1 MNQKKNT
8 KILLILIIII
18 VIIILAGVGILVF
31 ATDIF
36 KSDKEMFF
44 KYMADIGDPKKGFI
58 DEELKQYFEKK
69 NNTPYNDEGEFSINI
84 SCDPNTLSENLQ
96 KNVES
101 TNNFNISFSGQV
113 DTANSKAAQNISLNY
128 SNDVKFPINYKQIE
142 NKIGLQTK
150 YVGSKFVAIETEKLN
165 KFSEDLDDVESYGEM
180 VDKLQ
185 KMGKV
190 ELTEDEKSHI
200 KDTYITVINQQLEKD
215 KFSKVKESDMSGYKL
230 SLTGT
235 DLQNVLVKLLETLK
249 NDQTTVDKLNEYLK
263 IQKNSAKITASQ
275 IDDAIKSI
283 KDNTYF
289 SDKNFEI
296 TVYQKNRDVC
306 KLVIETTEGTIAIEK
321 KIEGNQQNIDVS
333 YEMKEDKKSKISF
346 SANFENL
353 ESLQNIKENYEL
365 ELQFELSTYN
375 LKGTQSSNNKD
386 NIYTEEEKIKMMLN
400 QAIAEGMLDGESTSS
415 ITKENLE
422 KARNNDNSEFY
433 ENMQIENI
441 SGGQIQIK
449 FSDTGDIFKLDNNGK
464 IISSPEVTESSA
476 TMESSTTTDV
486 DSEVVVYKF
495 SNDINFTDSATVED
509 FSSDNSL
516 MLTDYDSDQ
525 VSNFLNAVVERISE
539 VNEQQMGQ
547 LGLEA
552 SENPIVIN
560 MMIPFSYIYLGNM
573 YALNQVNSNMSEA
586 EINNFNQKFE
596 AYEST
601 NLKGVTVKGL
611 LSTISLNN
619 QSEETSNEIKEI
631 NYNGEE
637 YEASEQNITLIK
649 GEIDTEKSYRVE
661 FEKDQDTGLIYRAVI
676 NEK

>member
-44 KYMADIGDPKKGFI
+44 KYMADIGDSKKGFI
-58 DEELKQYFEKK
+58 DDGLKQYFEKK
-69 NNTPYNDEGEFSINI
+69 NNTPYNDEGEFSVNI
-84 SCDPNTLSENLQ
+84 SSDNEQKKFEN
-96 KNVES
+96 V
-101 TNNFNISFSGQV
+101 NNFNISFSGQV

-180 VDKLQ
+180 VDRLQ

-283 KDNTYF
+283 KDDTDF

-296 TVYQKNRDVC
+296 AVYQKNRDVC

-321 KIEGNQQNIDVS
+321 KIEGNQQNIVVS

-365 ELQFELSTYN
+365 IMSL
-375 LKGTQSSNNKD
+375 
-386 NIYTEEEKIKMMLN
+386 
-400 QAIAEGMLDGESTSS
+400 
-415 ITKENLE
+415 
-422 KARNNDNSEFY
+422 
-433 ENMQIENI
+433 
-441 SGGQIQIK
+441 
-449 FSDTGDIFKLDNNGK
+449 
-464 IISSPEVTESSA
+464 PEVA
-476 TMESSTTTDV
+476 ESSTTTDV
-486 DSEVVVYKF
+486 DSEVVEYKF
-495 SNDINFTDSATVED
+495 SNDVNFTDSATVED

-525 VSNFLNAVVERISE
+525 VSSFLNAVVERISE

-552 SENPIVIN
+552 SENPIVNI
-560 MMIPFSYIYLGNM
+560 IPSIGLYLGNM
-573 YALNQVNSNMSEA
+573 NVLNQVNSNMSEA

>member
-44 KYMADIGDPKKGFI
+44 KYMADIGDYKKGFI
-58 DEELKQYFEKK
+58 DDGLKQYFEKK
-69 NNTPYNDEGEFSINI
+69 NNTPYNDEGEFSVNI
-84 SCDPNTLSENLQ
+84 SSDNEQKKFEN
-96 KNVES
+96 V
-101 TNNFNISFSGQV
+101 NNFNISFSGQV

-165 KFSEDLDDVESYGEM
+165 KFSEDLEDVESYGEM

-190 ELTEDEKSHI
+190 ELTEDEKTHI
-200 KDTYITVINQQLEKD
+200 KDTYITVIKQQLEKD

-283 KDNTYF
+283 KDDTDF

-296 TVYQKNRDVC
+296 AVYQKNRDVC

-321 KIEGNQQNIDVS
+321 KIEGNQQNIVVS

-365 ELQFELSTYN
+365 IMSL
-375 LKGTQSSNNKD
+375 
-386 NIYTEEEKIKMMLN
+386 
-400 QAIAEGMLDGESTSS
+400 
-415 ITKENLE
+415 
-422 KARNNDNSEFY
+422 
-433 ENMQIENI
+433 
-441 SGGQIQIK
+441 
-449 FSDTGDIFKLDNNGK
+449 
-464 IISSPEVTESSA
+464 PEVA
-476 TMESSTTTDV
+476 ESSTTTDV

-495 SNDINFTDSATVED
+495 SNDVNFTDSATVED

-552 SENPIVIN
+552 SENPIVN
-560 MMIPFSYIYLGNM
+560 MIPSIGLYLGNM
-573 YALNQVNSNMSEA
+573 NVLNQVNSNMSEA

-619 QSEETSNEIKEI
+619 QSEETSNEVKEI

>member
-44 KYMADIGDPKKGFI
+44 KYMADIGDSKKGFI
-58 DEELKQYFEKK
+58 DDGLKQYFEKK
-69 NNTPYNDEGEFSINI
+69 NNTPYNDEGEFSVNI
-84 SCDPNTLSENLQ
+84 SSDNEQKKFEN
-96 KNVES
+96 V
-101 TNNFNISFSGQV
+101 NNFNISFSGQV

-185 KMGKV
+185 KMVKV

-283 KDNTYF
+283 KDDTDF

-296 TVYQKNRDVC
+296 AVYQKNRDVC

-365 ELQFELSTYN
+365 IMSL
-375 LKGTQSSNNKD
+375 
-386 NIYTEEEKIKMMLN
+386 
-400 QAIAEGMLDGESTSS
+400 
-415 ITKENLE
+415 
-422 KARNNDNSEFY
+422 
-433 ENMQIENI
+433 
-441 SGGQIQIK
+441 
-449 FSDTGDIFKLDNNGK
+449 
-464 IISSPEVTESSA
+464 PEVTESSA

-486 DSEVVVYKF
+486 DSEVVVYKYNF
-495 SNDINFTDSATVED
+495 SNDVNFTDSATVED

-516 MLTDYDSDQ
+516 ILTDYDSDQ

-552 SENPIVIN
+552 SENPIVN
-560 MMIPFSYIYLGNM
+560 MIPSIGLYLGNM
-573 YALNQVNSNMSEA
+573 NVLNQVNSNMSEA

>member
-44 KYMADIGDPKKGFI
+44 KYMADIGDSKKGFI
-58 DEELKQYFEKK
+58 DDGLKQYFEKK
-69 NNTPYNDEGEFSINI
+69 NNTPYNDEGEFSVNI
-84 SCDPNTLSENLQ
+84 SSDNEQKKFEN
-96 KNVES
+96 V
-101 TNNFNISFSGQV
+101 NNFNISFSGQV

-185 KMGKV
+185 KMEKV

-283 KDNTYF
+283 KDDTDF

-296 TVYQKNRDVC
+296 AVYQKNRDVC

-321 KIEGNQQNIDVS
+321 KIEGNQQNIVVS

-365 ELQFELSTYN
+365 IMSL
-375 LKGTQSSNNKD
+375 
-386 NIYTEEEKIKMMLN
+386 
-400 QAIAEGMLDGESTSS
+400 
-415 ITKENLE
+415 
-422 KARNNDNSEFY
+422 
-433 ENMQIENI
+433 
-441 SGGQIQIK
+441 
-449 FSDTGDIFKLDNNGK
+449 
-464 IISSPEVTESSA
+464 PEVA
-476 TMESSTTTDV
+476 ESSTTTDV
-486 DSEVVVYKF
+486 DSEVVEYKF
-495 SNDINFTDSATVED
+495 SNDVNFTDSATVED

-525 VSNFLNAVVERISE
+525 VSSFLNAVVERISE

-552 SENPIVIN
+552 SENPIVNI
-560 MMIPFSYIYLGNM
+560 IPSIGLYLGNM
-573 YALNQVNSNMSEA
+573 NVLNQVNSNMSEA

>member
-31 ATDIF
+31 ATDIY

-44 KYMADIGDPKKGFI
+44 KYMADIGDSKKGFI
-58 DEELKQYFEKK
+58 DDGLKQYFEKK
-69 NNTPYNDEGEFSINI
+69 NNTPYNDEGEFSVNI
-84 SCDPNTLSENLQ
+84 SSDNEQKKFEN
-96 KNVES
+96 V
-101 TNNFNISFSGQV
+101 NNFNISFSGQV

-190 ELTEDEKSHI
+190 ELTEVEKSHI

-283 KDNTYF
+283 KDDTDF

-296 TVYQKNRDVC
+296 AVYQKNRDVC

-321 KIEGNQQNIDVS
+321 KIEGNQQNIVVS

-365 ELQFELSTYN
+365 IMSL
-375 LKGTQSSNNKD
+375 
-386 NIYTEEEKIKMMLN
+386 
-400 QAIAEGMLDGESTSS
+400 
-415 ITKENLE
+415 
-422 KARNNDNSEFY
+422 
-433 ENMQIENI
+433 
-441 SGGQIQIK
+441 
-449 FSDTGDIFKLDNNGK
+449 
-464 IISSPEVTESSA
+464 PEVA
-476 TMESSTTTDV
+476 ESSTTTDV

-495 SNDINFTDSATVED
+495 SNDVNFTDSATVED

-552 SENPIVIN
+552 SENPIVN
-560 MMIPFSYIYLGNM
+560 MIPSIGLYLGNM
-573 YALNQVNSNMSEA
+573 NVLNQVNSNMSEA

>member
-44 KYMADIGDPKKGFI
+44 KYMADIGDSKKGFI
-58 DEELKQYFEKK
+58 DDGLKQYFEKK
-69 NNTPYNDEGEFSINI
+69 NNTPYNDEGEFSVNI
-84 SCDPNTLSENLQ
+84 SSDNEQKKFEN
-96 KNVES
+96 V
-101 TNNFNISFSGQV
+101 NNFNISFSGQV

-190 ELTEDEKSHI
+190 ELTEVEKSHI

-283 KDNTYF
+283 KDDTDF

-296 TVYQKNRDVC
+296 AVYQKNRDVC

-321 KIEGNQQNIDVS
+321 KIEGNQQNIVVS

-365 ELQFELSTYN
+365 IMSL
-375 LKGTQSSNNKD
+375 
-386 NIYTEEEKIKMMLN
+386 
-400 QAIAEGMLDGESTSS
+400 
-415 ITKENLE
+415 
-422 KARNNDNSEFY
+422 
-433 ENMQIENI
+433 
-441 SGGQIQIK
+441 
-449 FSDTGDIFKLDNNGK
+449 
-464 IISSPEVTESSA
+464 PEVA
-476 TMESSTTTDV
+476 ESSTTTDV
-486 DSEVVVYKF
+486 DSEVVVYKYNF
-495 SNDINFTDSATVED
+495 SNDVNFTDSATVED

-525 VSNFLNAVVERISE
+525 VSSFLNAVVERISE

-552 SENPIVIN
+552 SENPIVNI
-560 MMIPFSYIYLGNM
+560 IPSIGLYLGNM
-573 YALNQVNSNMSEA
+573 NVLNQVNSNMSEA

-619 QSEETSNEIKEI
+619 QSEETSNEVKEI

>member
-44 KYMADIGDPKKGFI
+44 KYMADIGDSKKGFI
-58 DEELKQYFEKK
+58 DDGLKQYFEKK
-69 NNTPYNDEGEFSINI
+69 NNTPYNDEGEFSVNI
-84 SCDPNTLSENLQ
+84 SSDNEQKKFEN
-96 KNVES
+96 V
-101 TNNFNISFSGQV
+101 NNFNISFSGQV

-283 KDNTYF
+283 KDDTDF

-296 TVYQKNRDVC
+296 AVYQKNRDVC

-321 KIEGNQQNIDVS
+321 KIEGNQQNIVVS

-365 ELQFELSTYN
+365 IMSL
-375 LKGTQSSNNKD
+375 
-386 NIYTEEEKIKMMLN
+386 
-400 QAIAEGMLDGESTSS
+400 
-415 ITKENLE
+415 
-422 KARNNDNSEFY
+422 
-433 ENMQIENI
+433 
-441 SGGQIQIK
+441 
-449 FSDTGDIFKLDNNGK
+449 
-464 IISSPEVTESSA
+464 PEVA
-476 TMESSTTTDV
+476 ESSTTTDV
-486 DSEVVVYKF
+486 DSKVVVYKYNF
-495 SNDINFTDSATVED
+495 SNDVNFTDSATVED

-516 MLTDYDSDQ
+516 TLTDYDSDQ
-525 VSNFLNAVVERISE
+525 VSSFLNAVVERISE

-552 SENPIVIN
+552 SENPIVNI
-560 MMIPFSYIYLGNM
+560 IPSIGLYLGNM
-573 YALNQVNSNMSEA
+573 NVLNQVNSNMSEA

>member
-58 DEELKQYFEKK
+58 DDGLKQYFEKK
-69 NNTPYNDEGEFSINI
+69 NNTPYNDEGEFSVNI
-84 SCDPNTLSENLQ
+84 SSDNEQKKFEN
-96 KNVES
+96 V
-101 TNNFNISFSGQV
+101 NNFNISFSGQV

-142 NKIGLQTK
+142 NKMGLQTK

-283 KDNTYF
+283 KDDTDF

-296 TVYQKNRDVC
+296 AVYQKNRDVC

-365 ELQFELSTYN
+365 IMSL
-375 LKGTQSSNNKD
+375 
-386 NIYTEEEKIKMMLN
+386 
-400 QAIAEGMLDGESTSS
+400 
-415 ITKENLE
+415 
-422 KARNNDNSEFY
+422 
-433 ENMQIENI
+433 
-441 SGGQIQIK
+441 
-449 FSDTGDIFKLDNNGK
+449 
-464 IISSPEVTESSA
+464 PEVA
-476 TMESSTTTDV
+476 ESSTTTDV
-486 DSEVVVYKF
+486 DSKVVVYKYNF
-495 SNDINFTDSATVED
+495 SNDVNFTDSATVED

-525 VSNFLNAVVERISE
+525 VSSFLNAVVERISE

-552 SENPIVIN
+552 SENPIVNI
-560 MMIPFSYIYLGNM
+560 IPSIGLYLGNM
-573 YALNQVNSNMSEA
+573 NVLNQVNSNMSEA

>member
-44 KYMADIGDPKKGFI
+44 KYMADIGDSKKGFI
-58 DEELKQYFEKK
+58 DDGLKQYFEKK
-69 NNTPYNDEGEFSINI
+69 NNTPYNDEGEFSVNI
-84 SCDPNTLSENLQ
+84 SSDNEQKKFEN
-96 KNVES
+96 V
-101 TNNFNISFSGQV
+101 NNFNISFSGQV

-283 KDNTYF
+283 KDDTDF

-296 TVYQKNRDVC
+296 AVYQKNRDVC

-365 ELQFELSTYN
+365 IMSL
-375 LKGTQSSNNKD
+375 
-386 NIYTEEEKIKMMLN
+386 
-400 QAIAEGMLDGESTSS
+400 
-415 ITKENLE
+415 
-422 KARNNDNSEFY
+422 
-433 ENMQIENI
+433 
-441 SGGQIQIK
+441 
-449 FSDTGDIFKLDNNGK
+449 
-464 IISSPEVTESSA
+464 PEVA
-476 TMESSTTTDV
+476 ESSTTTDV

-495 SNDINFTDSATVED
+495 SNDVNFTDSATVEG

-516 MLTDYDSDQ
+516 ILTDYDSDQ
-525 VSNFLNAVVERISE
+525 VSSFLNAVVKRISE

-552 SENPIVIN
+552 SENPIVN
-560 MMIPFSYIYLGNM
+560 MIPSIGLYLGNM
-573 YALNQVNSNMSEA
+573 NVLNQVNSNMSEA

>member
-190 ELTEDEKSHI
+190 ELAEDEKNHI

-283 KDNTYF
+283 KDDTDF

-321 KIEGNQQNIDVS
+321 KIEGNQQNIVVS

-365 ELQFELSTYN
+365 IMSL
-375 LKGTQSSNNKD
+375 
-386 NIYTEEEKIKMMLN
+386 
-400 QAIAEGMLDGESTSS
+400 
-415 ITKENLE
+415 
-422 KARNNDNSEFY
+422 
-433 ENMQIENI
+433 
-441 SGGQIQIK
+441 
-449 FSDTGDIFKLDNNGK
+449 
-464 IISSPEVTESSA
+464 PEVT
-476 TMESSTTTDV
+476 ESSTTTDV
-486 DSEVVVYKF
+486 DSEVVVYKYNF
-495 SNDINFTDSATVED
+495 SNDVNFTDSATVED

-525 VSNFLNAVVERISE
+525 VSSFLNAVVERISE

-552 SENPIVIN
+552 SENPIVNI
-560 MMIPFSYIYLGNM
+560 IPSIGLYLGNM
-573 YALNQVNSNMSEA
+573 NVLNQVNSNMSEA

>member
-44 KYMADIGDPKKGFI
+44 KYMADIGDSKKGFI
-58 DEELKQYFEKK
+58 DDGLKQYFEKK
-69 NNTPYNDEGEFSINI
+69 NNTPYNDEGEFSVNI
-84 SCDPNTLSENLQ
+84 SSDNEQ
-96 KNVES
+96 KNVDS

-185 KMGKV
+185 KMEKV

-283 KDNTYF
+283 KDDTDF

-296 TVYQKNRDVC
+296 TVYQKNRDVF

-321 KIEGNQQNIDVS
+321 KIEGNQQNIVVS

-365 ELQFELSTYN
+365 IMSL
-375 LKGTQSSNNKD
+375 
-386 NIYTEEEKIKMMLN
+386 
-400 QAIAEGMLDGESTSS
+400 
-415 ITKENLE
+415 
-422 KARNNDNSEFY
+422 
-433 ENMQIENI
+433 
-441 SGGQIQIK
+441 
-449 FSDTGDIFKLDNNGK
+449 
-464 IISSPEVTESSA
+464 PEVA
-476 TMESSTTTDV
+476 ESSTTTDV

-495 SNDINFTDSATVED
+495 SNDVNFTDSATVED

-525 VSNFLNAVVERISE
+525 VSSFLNAVVERISE

-552 SENPIVIN
+552 SENPIVNI
-560 MMIPFSYIYLGNM
+560 IPSIGLYVGNM
-573 YALNQVNSNMSEA
+573 NVLNQVNSNMSEA

>member
-69 NNTPYNDEGEFSINI
+69 NNTPYNDKGEFSINI
-84 SCDPNTLSENLQ
+84 SCDPNTLSKNLQ
-96 KNVES
+96 KNVDS

-150 YVGSKFVAIETEKLN
+150 YIGSKFVAIETEKLN

-283 KDNTYF
+283 KDDTDF

-333 YEMKEDKKSKISF
+333 YEVKEDKKSKISF

-365 ELQFELSTYN
+365 
-375 LKGTQSSNNKD
+375 
-386 NIYTEEEKIKMMLN
+386 
-400 QAIAEGMLDGESTSS
+400 
-415 ITKENLE
+415 
-422 KARNNDNSEFY
+422 
-433 ENMQIENI
+433 
-441 SGGQIQIK
+441 
-449 FSDTGDIFKLDNNGK
+449 
-464 IISSPEVTESSA
+464 IISSPEVTESS
-476 TMESSTTTDV
+476 TTKDI
-486 DSEVVVYKF
+486 DSEVVYKYNF
-495 SNDINFTDSATVED
+495 SNDVNFTDSATVED

-552 SENPIVIN
+552 SENPIVNI
-560 MMIPFSYIYLGNM
+560 IPSIGLYLGNM
-573 YALNQVNSNMSEA
+573 NVLNKVNSNMSEA

>member
-44 KYMADIGDPKKGFI
+44 KYMADIGDSKKGFI
-58 DEELKQYFEKK
+58 DDGLKQYFEKK
-69 NNTPYNDEGEFSINI
+69 NNTPYNDEGEFSVNI
-84 SCDPNTLSENLQ
+84 SSDNEQKKFEN
-96 KNVES
+96 V
-101 TNNFNISFSGQV
+101 NNFNISFSGQV

-165 KFSEDLDDVESYGEM
+165 KLSEDLDDVESYGEM

-185 KMGKV
+185 KIGKV

-283 KDNTYF
+283 KDDTDF

-296 TVYQKNRDVC
+296 AVYQKNRDVC

-321 KIEGNQQNIDVS
+321 KIEGNQQNIVVS

-365 ELQFELSTYN
+365 IMSL
-375 LKGTQSSNNKD
+375 
-386 NIYTEEEKIKMMLN
+386 
-400 QAIAEGMLDGESTSS
+400 
-415 ITKENLE
+415 
-422 KARNNDNSEFY
+422 
-433 ENMQIENI
+433 
-441 SGGQIQIK
+441 
-449 FSDTGDIFKLDNNGK
+449 
-464 IISSPEVTESSA
+464 PEVA
-476 TMESSTTTDV
+476 ESSTTTDV
-486 DSEVVVYKF
+486 DSEVVEYKF
-495 SNDINFTDSATVED
+495 SNDVNFTDSATVED

-525 VSNFLNAVVERISE
+525 VSSFLNAVVERISE

-552 SENPIVIN
+552 SENPIVNI
-560 MMIPFSYIYLGNM
+560 IPSIGLYLGNM
-573 YALNQVNSNMSEA
+573 NVLNQVNSNMSEA

>member
-8 KILLILIIII
+8 KILLILISII

-44 KYMADIGDPKKGFI
+44 KYMADIGDSKKGFI
-58 DEELKQYFEKK
+58 DDGLKQYFEKK
-69 NNTPYNDEGEFSINI
+69 NNTPYNDEGEFSVNI
-84 SCDPNTLSENLQ
+84 SSDNEQKKFEN
-96 KNVES
+96 V
-101 TNNFNISFSGQV
+101 NNFNISFSGQV

-283 KDNTYF
+283 KDDTDF

-296 TVYQKNRDVC
+296 AVYQKNRDVC

-321 KIEGNQQNIDVS
+321 KIEGNQQNIVVS

-365 ELQFELSTYN
+365 
-375 LKGTQSSNNKD
+375 
-386 NIYTEEEKIKMMLN
+386 
-400 QAIAEGMLDGESTSS
+400 
-415 ITKENLE
+415 
-422 KARNNDNSEFY
+422 
-433 ENMQIENI
+433 
-441 SGGQIQIK
+441 
-449 FSDTGDIFKLDNNGK
+449 
-464 IISSPEVTESSA
+464 IISSPEVTESS
-476 TMESSTTTDV
+476 TTKDV
-486 DSEVVVYKF
+486 DSEVVYKYNF
-495 SNDINFTDSATVED
+495 SNDVNFTDSATVEG

-516 MLTDYDSDQ
+516 ILTDYDSDQ
-525 VSNFLNAVVERISE
+525 VSSFLNAVVERISE

-552 SENPIVIN
+552 SENPIVN
-560 MMIPFSYIYLGNM
+560 MIPSIGLYLGNM
-573 YALNQVNSNMSEA
+573 NVLNQVNSNMSEA
-586 EINNFNQKFE
+586 EINNFNKKFE

>member
-84 SCDPNTLSENLQ
+84 SCDPNTLSKNLQ
-96 KNVES
+96 KNVDS

-283 KDNTYF
+283 KDDTDF

-296 TVYQKNRDVC
+296 AVYQKNRDVC

-321 KIEGNQQNIDVS
+321 KIEGNQQNIVVS

-365 ELQFELSTYN
+365 IMSL
-375 LKGTQSSNNKD
+375 
-386 NIYTEEEKIKMMLN
+386 
-400 QAIAEGMLDGESTSS
+400 
-415 ITKENLE
+415 
-422 KARNNDNSEFY
+422 
-433 ENMQIENI
+433 
-441 SGGQIQIK
+441 
-449 FSDTGDIFKLDNNGK
+449 
-464 IISSPEVTESSA
+464 PEVA
-476 TMESSTTTDV
+476 ESSTTTDV

-495 SNDINFTDSATVED
+495 SNDVNFTDSATVED

-552 SENPIVIN
+552 SENPIVN
-560 MMIPFSYIYLGNM
+560 MIPSIGLYLGNM
-573 YALNQVNSNMSEA
+573 NVLNQVNSNMSEA

>member
-44 KYMADIGDPKKGFI
+44 KYMADIGDSKKGFI
-58 DEELKQYFEKK
+58 DDGLKQYFEKK
-69 NNTPYNDEGEFSINI
+69 NNTPYNDEGEFSVNI
-84 SCDPNTLSENLQ
+84 SSDNEQ
-96 KNVES
+96 KNVDS

-190 ELTEDEKSHI
+190 ELAEDEKNHI

-283 KDNTYF
+283 KDDTDF

-296 TVYQKNRDVC
+296 AVYQKNIDVC

-365 ELQFELSTYN
+365 IMSL
-375 LKGTQSSNNKD
+375 
-386 NIYTEEEKIKMMLN
+386 
-400 QAIAEGMLDGESTSS
+400 
-415 ITKENLE
+415 
-422 KARNNDNSEFY
+422 
-433 ENMQIENI
+433 
-441 SGGQIQIK
+441 
-449 FSDTGDIFKLDNNGK
+449 
-464 IISSPEVTESSA
+464 PEVA
-476 TMESSTTTDV
+476 ESSTTTDV

-495 SNDINFTDSATVED
+495 SNDVNFTDSATVEG

-516 MLTDYDSDQ
+516 ILTDYDSDQ

-552 SENPIVIN
+552 SENPIVN
-560 MMIPFSYIYLGNM
+560 MIPSIGLYLGNM
-573 YALNQVNSNMSEA
+573 NVLNQVNSNMSEA

>member
-44 KYMADIGDPKKGFI
+44 KYMADIGDSKKGFI
-58 DEELKQYFEKK
+58 DDGLKQYFEKK
-69 NNTPYNDEGEFSINI
+69 NNTPYNDEGEFSVNI
-84 SCDPNTLSENLQ
+84 SSDNEQKKFEN
-96 KNVES
+96 V
-101 TNNFNISFSGQV
+101 NNFNISFSGQV

-283 KDNTYF
+283 KDDTDF

-296 TVYQKNRDVC
+296 AVYQKNRDVC

-365 ELQFELSTYN
+365 IMSL
-375 LKGTQSSNNKD
+375 
-386 NIYTEEEKIKMMLN
+386 
-400 QAIAEGMLDGESTSS
+400 
-415 ITKENLE
+415 
-422 KARNNDNSEFY
+422 
-433 ENMQIENI
+433 
-441 SGGQIQIK
+441 
-449 FSDTGDIFKLDNNGK
+449 
-464 IISSPEVTESSA
+464 PEVA
-476 TMESSTTTDV
+476 ESSTTTDV

-495 SNDINFTDSATVED
+495 SNDVNFTDSATVEG

-516 MLTDYDSDQ
+516 ILTDYDSDQ

-552 SENPIVIN
+552 SENPIVN
-560 MMIPFSYIYLGNM
+560 MIPSIGLYLGNM
-573 YALNQVNSNMSEA
+573 NVLNQVNSNMSEA

>member
-44 KYMADIGDPKKGFI
+44 KYMADIGDSKKGFI
-58 DEELKQYFEKK
+58 DDGLKQYFEKK
-69 NNTPYNDEGEFSINI
+69 NNTPYNDEGEFSVNI
-84 SCDPNTLSENLQ
+84 SSDNEQKKFEN
-96 KNVES
+96 V
-101 TNNFNISFSGQV
+101 NNFNISFSGQV

-142 NKIGLQTK
+142 NKMGLQTK

-165 KFSEDLDDVESYGEM
+165 KLSEDLDDVESYGEM

-283 KDNTYF
+283 KDDTDF

-296 TVYQKNRDVC
+296 AVYQKNRDVC

-321 KIEGNQQNIDVS
+321 KIEGNQQNIVVS

-365 ELQFELSTYN
+365 IMSL
-375 LKGTQSSNNKD
+375 
-386 NIYTEEEKIKMMLN
+386 
-400 QAIAEGMLDGESTSS
+400 
-415 ITKENLE
+415 
-422 KARNNDNSEFY
+422 
-433 ENMQIENI
+433 
-441 SGGQIQIK
+441 
-449 FSDTGDIFKLDNNGK
+449 
-464 IISSPEVTESSA
+464 PEVA
-476 TMESSTTTDV
+476 ESSTTTDV

-495 SNDINFTDSATVED
+495 SNDVNFTDSATVED

-552 SENPIVIN
+552 SENPIVN
-560 MMIPFSYIYLGNM
+560 MIPSIGLYLGNM
-573 YALNQVNSNMSEA
+573 NVLNQVNSNMSEA

>member
-44 KYMADIGDPKKGFI
+44 KYMADIGDSKKGFI
-58 DEELKQYFEKK
+58 DDGLKQYFEKK
-69 NNTPYNDEGEFSINI
+69 NNTPYNDEGEFSVNI
-84 SCDPNTLSENLQ
+84 SSDNEQKKFEN
-96 KNVES
+96 V
-101 TNNFNISFSGQV
+101 NNFNISFSGQV

-185 KMGKV
+185 KMEKV

-283 KDNTYF
+283 KDDTDF

-321 KIEGNQQNIDVS
+321 KIEGNQQNIVVS

-365 ELQFELSTYN
+365 IMSL
-375 LKGTQSSNNKD
+375 
-386 NIYTEEEKIKMMLN
+386 
-400 QAIAEGMLDGESTSS
+400 
-415 ITKENLE
+415 
-422 KARNNDNSEFY
+422 
-433 ENMQIENI
+433 
-441 SGGQIQIK
+441 
-449 FSDTGDIFKLDNNGK
+449 
-464 IISSPEVTESSA
+464 PEVA
-476 TMESSTTTDV
+476 ESSTTTDV

-495 SNDINFTDSATVED
+495 SNDVNFTDSATVED

-525 VSNFLNAVVERISE
+525 VSSFLNAVVERISE

-552 SENPIVIN
+552 SENPIVNI
-560 MMIPFSYIYLGNM
+560 IPSIGLYLGNM
-573 YALNQVNSNMSEA
+573 NVLNQVNSNMSEA

>member
-44 KYMADIGDPKKGFI
+44 KYMADIGDSKKGFI
-58 DEELKQYFEKK
+58 DDGLKQYFEKK
-69 NNTPYNDEGEFSINI
+69 NNTPYNDEGEFSVNI
-84 SCDPNTLSENLQ
+84 SSDNEQKKFEN
-96 KNVES
+96 V
-101 TNNFNISFSGQV
+101 NNFNISFSGQV

-165 KFSEDLDDVESYGEM
+165 KLSEDLDDVESYGEM

-283 KDNTYF
+283 KDDTDF

-296 TVYQKNRDVC
+296 AVYQKNRDVC

-321 KIEGNQQNIDVS
+321 KIEGNQQNIVVS

-365 ELQFELSTYN
+365 IMSL
-375 LKGTQSSNNKD
+375 
-386 NIYTEEEKIKMMLN
+386 
-400 QAIAEGMLDGESTSS
+400 
-415 ITKENLE
+415 
-422 KARNNDNSEFY
+422 
-433 ENMQIENI
+433 
-441 SGGQIQIK
+441 
-449 FSDTGDIFKLDNNGK
+449 
-464 IISSPEVTESSA
+464 PEVA
-476 TMESSTTTDV
+476 ESSTTTDV

-495 SNDINFTDSATVED
+495 SNDVNFTDSATVED

-552 SENPIVIN
+552 SENPIVNI
-560 MMIPFSYIYLGNM
+560 IPSIGLYLGNM
-573 YALNQVNSNMSEA
+573 NVLNQVNSNMSEA

>member
-1 MNQKKNT
+1 M
-8 KILLILIIII
+8 
-18 VIIILAGVGILVF
+18 
-31 ATDIF
+31 
-36 KSDKEMFF
+36 
-44 KYMADIGDPKKGFI
+44 
-58 DEELKQYFEKK
+58 
-69 NNTPYNDEGEFSINI
+69 
-84 SCDPNTLSENLQ
+84 
-96 KNVES
+96 
-101 TNNFNISFSGQV
+101 
-113 DTANSKAAQNISLNY
+113 
-128 SNDVKFPINYKQIE
+128 
-142 NKIGLQTK
+142 
-150 YVGSKFVAIETEKLN
+150 
-165 KFSEDLDDVESYGEM
+165 
-180 VDKLQ
+180 
-185 KMGKV
+185 
-190 ELTEDEKSHI
+190 
-200 KDTYITVINQQLEKD
+200 
-215 KFSKVKESDMSGYKL
+215 
-230 SLTGT
+230 
-235 DLQNVLVKLLETLK
+235 
-249 NDQTTVDKLNEYLK
+249 
-263 IQKNSAKITASQ
+263 
-275 IDDAIKSI
+275 
-283 KDNTYF
+283 
-289 SDKNFEI
+289 
-296 TVYQKNRDVC
+296 YQKNRDVC

-321 KIEGNQQNIDVS
+321 KIEGNQQNIVVS

-365 ELQFELSTYN
+365 IMSL
-375 LKGTQSSNNKD
+375 
-386 NIYTEEEKIKMMLN
+386 
-400 QAIAEGMLDGESTSS
+400 
-415 ITKENLE
+415 
-422 KARNNDNSEFY
+422 
-433 ENMQIENI
+433 
-441 SGGQIQIK
+441 
-449 FSDTGDIFKLDNNGK
+449 
-464 IISSPEVTESSA
+464 PEVA
-476 TMESSTTTDV
+476 ESSTTTDV

-495 SNDINFTDSATVED
+495 SNDVNFTDSATVED

-552 SENPIVIN
+552 SENPIVN
-560 MMIPFSYIYLGNM
+560 MIPSIGLYLGNM
-573 YALNQVNSNMSEA
+573 NVLNQVNSNMSEA

>member
-18 VIIILAGVGILVF
+18 VIIMLAGVGILVF

-44 KYMADIGDPKKGFI
+44 KYMADIGDSKKGFI
-58 DEELKQYFEKK
+58 DDGLKQYFEKK
-69 NNTPYNDEGEFSINI
+69 NNTPYNDEGEFSVNI
-84 SCDPNTLSENLQ
+84 SSDNEQKKFEN
-96 KNVES
+96 V
-101 TNNFNISFSGQV
+101 NNFNISFSGQV

-283 KDNTYF
+283 KDDTDF

-296 TVYQKNRDVC
+296 AVYQKNRDVC

-321 KIEGNQQNIDVS
+321 KIEGNQQNIVVS

-365 ELQFELSTYN
+365 IMSL
-375 LKGTQSSNNKD
+375 
-386 NIYTEEEKIKMMLN
+386 
-400 QAIAEGMLDGESTSS
+400 
-415 ITKENLE
+415 
-422 KARNNDNSEFY
+422 
-433 ENMQIENI
+433 
-441 SGGQIQIK
+441 
-449 FSDTGDIFKLDNNGK
+449 
-464 IISSPEVTESSA
+464 PEVA
-476 TMESSTTTDV
+476 ESSTTTDV
-486 DSEVVVYKF
+486 DSEVVVYKYNF
-495 SNDINFTDSATVED
+495 SNDVNFTDSATVED

-552 SENPIVIN
+552 SENPIVNI
-560 MMIPFSYIYLGNM
+560 IPSIGLYLGNM
-573 YALNQVNSNMSEA
+573 NVLNQVNSNMSEA

>member
-44 KYMADIGDPKKGFI
+44 KYMADIGDSKKGFI
-58 DEELKQYFEKK
+58 DDGLKQYFEKK
-69 NNTPYNDEGEFSINI
+69 NNTPYNDEGEFSVNI
-84 SCDPNTLSENLQ
+84 SSDNEQKKFEN
-96 KNVES
+96 V
-101 TNNFNISFSGQV
+101 NNFNISFSGQV

-185 KMGKV
+185 KMEKV

-283 KDNTYF
+283 KDDTDF

-296 TVYQKNRDVC
+296 AVYQKNRDVC

-321 KIEGNQQNIDVS
+321 KIEGNQQNIVVS

-365 ELQFELSTYN
+365 IMSL
-375 LKGTQSSNNKD
+375 
-386 NIYTEEEKIKMMLN
+386 
-400 QAIAEGMLDGESTSS
+400 
-415 ITKENLE
+415 
-422 KARNNDNSEFY
+422 
-433 ENMQIENI
+433 
-441 SGGQIQIK
+441 
-449 FSDTGDIFKLDNNGK
+449 
-464 IISSPEVTESSA
+464 PEVA
-476 TMESSTTTDV
+476 ESSTTTDV

-495 SNDINFTDSATVED
+495 SNDVNFTDSATVEN

-525 VSNFLNAVVERISE
+525 VSSFLNAVVERISE

-552 SENPIVIN
+552 SENPIVNI
-560 MMIPFSYIYLGNM
+560 IPSIGLYLGNM
-573 YALNQVNSNMSEA
+573 NVLNQVNSNMSEA

>member
-44 KYMADIGDPKKGFI
+44 KYMADIGDSKKGFI
-58 DEELKQYFEKK
+58 DDGLKQYFEKK
-69 NNTPYNDEGEFSINI
+69 NNTPYNDEGEFSVNI
-84 SCDPNTLSENLQ
+84 SSDNEQKKFEN
-96 KNVES
+96 V
-101 TNNFNISFSGQV
+101 NNFNISFSGQV

-283 KDNTYF
+283 KDDTDF

-296 TVYQKNRDVC
+296 AVYQKNRDVC

-321 KIEGNQQNIDVS
+321 KIEGNQQNIVVS

-365 ELQFELSTYN
+365 IMSL
-375 LKGTQSSNNKD
+375 
-386 NIYTEEEKIKMMLN
+386 
-400 QAIAEGMLDGESTSS
+400 
-415 ITKENLE
+415 
-422 KARNNDNSEFY
+422 
-433 ENMQIENI
+433 
-441 SGGQIQIK
+441 
-449 FSDTGDIFKLDNNGK
+449 
-464 IISSPEVTESSA
+464 PEVA
-476 TMESSTTTDV
+476 ESSTTTDV

-495 SNDINFTDSATVED
+495 SNDVNFTDSATVED

-525 VSNFLNAVVERISE
+525 VSSFLNAVVERISE

-547 LGLEA
+547 LGLET
-552 SENPIVIN
+552 SENPIVNI
-560 MMIPFSYIYLGNM
+560 IPSIGLYLGNM
-573 YALNQVNSNMSEA
+573 NVLNQVNSNMSEA

>member
-18 VIIILAGVGILVF
+18 VIIMLAGVGILVF

-44 KYMADIGDPKKGFI
+44 KYMADIGDSKKGFI
-58 DEELKQYFEKK
+58 DDGLKQYFEKK
-69 NNTPYNDEGEFSINI
+69 NNTPYNDEGKFSVNI
-84 SCDPNTLSENLQ
+84 SSDNEQKKFEN
-96 KNVES
+96 V
-101 TNNFNISFSGQV
+101 NNFNISFSGQV

-283 KDNTYF
+283 KDDTDF

-296 TVYQKNRDVC
+296 AVYQKNRDVC

-321 KIEGNQQNIDVS
+321 KIEGNQQNIVVS

-365 ELQFELSTYN
+365 IMSL
-375 LKGTQSSNNKD
+375 
-386 NIYTEEEKIKMMLN
+386 
-400 QAIAEGMLDGESTSS
+400 
-415 ITKENLE
+415 
-422 KARNNDNSEFY
+422 
-433 ENMQIENI
+433 
-441 SGGQIQIK
+441 
-449 FSDTGDIFKLDNNGK
+449 
-464 IISSPEVTESSA
+464 PEVA
-476 TMESSTTTDV
+476 ESSTTTDV

-495 SNDINFTDSATVED
+495 SNDVNFTDSATVED

-552 SENPIVIN
+552 SENPIVN
-560 MMIPFSYIYLGNM
+560 MIPSIGLYLGNM
-573 YALNQVNSNMSEA
+573 NVLNQVNSNMSEA

>member
-84 SCDPNTLSENLQ
+84 SCDPNTLSKNLQ
-96 KNVES
+96 KNVDS

-150 YVGSKFVAIETEKLN
+150 YVGSKFVSIETEKLN

-283 KDNTYF
+283 KDDTDF

-296 TVYQKNRDVC
+296 AVYQKNRDVC

-321 KIEGNQQNIDVS
+321 KIEGNQQNIVVS

-365 ELQFELSTYN
+365 IMSL
-375 LKGTQSSNNKD
+375 
-386 NIYTEEEKIKMMLN
+386 
-400 QAIAEGMLDGESTSS
+400 
-415 ITKENLE
+415 
-422 KARNNDNSEFY
+422 
-433 ENMQIENI
+433 
-441 SGGQIQIK
+441 
-449 FSDTGDIFKLDNNGK
+449 
-464 IISSPEVTESSA
+464 PEVA
-476 TMESSTTTDV
+476 ESSTTTDV

-495 SNDINFTDSATVED
+495 SNDVNFTDSATVED

-552 SENPIVIN
+552 SENPIVN
-560 MMIPFSYIYLGNM
+560 MIPSIGLYLGNM
-573 YALNQVNSNMSEA
+573 NVLNQVNSNMSEA

>member
-44 KYMADIGDPKKGFI
+44 KYMADIGDSKKGFI
-58 DEELKQYFEKK
+58 DDGLKQYFEKK
-69 NNTPYNDEGEFSINI
+69 NNTPYNDEGEFSVNI
-84 SCDPNTLSENLQ
+84 SSDNEQKKFEN
-96 KNVES
+96 V
-101 TNNFNISFSGQV
+101 NNFNISFSGQV

-165 KFSEDLDDVESYGEM
+165 KLSEDLDDVESYGEM

-283 KDNTYF
+283 KDDTDF

-296 TVYQKNRDVC
+296 AVYQKNRDVC

-321 KIEGNQQNIDVS
+321 KIEGNQQNIVVS

-365 ELQFELSTYN
+365 IMSL
-375 LKGTQSSNNKD
+375 
-386 NIYTEEEKIKMMLN
+386 
-400 QAIAEGMLDGESTSS
+400 
-415 ITKENLE
+415 
-422 KARNNDNSEFY
+422 
-433 ENMQIENI
+433 
-441 SGGQIQIK
+441 
-449 FSDTGDIFKLDNNGK
+449 
-464 IISSPEVTESSA
+464 PEVT
-476 TMESSTTTDV
+476 ESSTTTDV
-486 DSEVVVYKF
+486 DSEVVVYKYNF
-495 SNDINFTDSATVED
+495 SNDVNFTDSATVED

-552 SENPIVIN
+552 SENPIVNI
-560 MMIPFSYIYLGNM
+560 IPSIGLYLGNM
-573 YALNQVNSNMSEA
+573 NVLNQVNSNMSEA

-619 QSEETSNEIKEI
+619 QSEETSNEVKEI

>member
-69 NNTPYNDEGEFSINI
+69 NNTPYNDKGEFSINI
-84 SCDPNTLSENLQ
+84 SCDPNTLSKNLQ
-96 KNVES
+96 KNVDS

-150 YVGSKFVAIETEKLN
+150 YIGSKFVAIETEKLN

-283 KDNTYF
+283 KDDTDF

-296 TVYQKNRDVC
+296 AVYQKNRDVC
-306 KLVIETTEGTIAIEK
+306 KLVIETTEGTMAIEK

-333 YEMKEDKKSKISF
+333 YEVKEDKKSKISF

-365 ELQFELSTYN
+365 
-375 LKGTQSSNNKD
+375 
-386 NIYTEEEKIKMMLN
+386 
-400 QAIAEGMLDGESTSS
+400 
-415 ITKENLE
+415 
-422 KARNNDNSEFY
+422 
-433 ENMQIENI
+433 
-441 SGGQIQIK
+441 
-449 FSDTGDIFKLDNNGK
+449 
-464 IISSPEVTESSA
+464 IISSPEVTESS
-476 TMESSTTTDV
+476 TTKDV
-486 DSEVVVYKF
+486 DSEVVYKYNF
-495 SNDINFTDSATVED
+495 SNDVNFTDSATVEE

-552 SENPIVIN
+552 SENPIVNI
-560 MMIPFSYIYLGNM
+560 IPSIGLYLGNM
-573 YALNQVNSNMSEA
+573 NVLNKVNSNMSEA

-637 YEASEQNITLIK
+637 YETSEQNITLIK

>member
-96 KNVES
+96 KNVDS

-190 ELTEDEKSHI
+190 ELAEDEKNHI

-283 KDNTYF
+283 KDDTDF

-296 TVYQKNRDVC
+296 AVYQKNRDLC

-321 KIEGNQQNIDVS
+321 KIEGNQQNIVVS

-365 ELQFELSTYN
+365 IMSL
-375 LKGTQSSNNKD
+375 
-386 NIYTEEEKIKMMLN
+386 
-400 QAIAEGMLDGESTSS
+400 
-415 ITKENLE
+415 
-422 KARNNDNSEFY
+422 
-433 ENMQIENI
+433 
-441 SGGQIQIK
+441 
-449 FSDTGDIFKLDNNGK
+449 
-464 IISSPEVTESSA
+464 PEVA
-476 TMESSTTTDV
+476 ESSTTTDV

-495 SNDINFTDSATVED
+495 SNDVNFTDSATVEN

-525 VSNFLNAVVERISE
+525 VSSFLNAVVERISE

-552 SENPIVIN
+552 SENPIVNI
-560 MMIPFSYIYLGNM
+560 IPSIGLYLGNM
-573 YALNQVNSNMSEA
+573 NVLNQVNSNMSEA

>member
-44 KYMADIGDPKKGFI
+44 KYMADIGDSKKGFI
-58 DEELKQYFEKK
+58 DDGLKQYFEKK
-69 NNTPYNDEGEFSINI
+69 NNTPYNDEGEFSVNI
-84 SCDPNTLSENLQ
+84 SSDNEQKKFEN
-96 KNVES
+96 V
-101 TNNFNISFSGQV
+101 NNFNISFSGQV

-283 KDNTYF
+283 KDDTDF

-296 TVYQKNRDVC
+296 AVYQKNRDLC

-365 ELQFELSTYN
+365 IMSL
-375 LKGTQSSNNKD
+375 
-386 NIYTEEEKIKMMLN
+386 
-400 QAIAEGMLDGESTSS
+400 
-415 ITKENLE
+415 
-422 KARNNDNSEFY
+422 
-433 ENMQIENI
+433 
-441 SGGQIQIK
+441 
-449 FSDTGDIFKLDNNGK
+449 
-464 IISSPEVTESSA
+464 PEVA
-476 TMESSTTTDV
+476 ESSTTTDV

-495 SNDINFTDSATVED
+495 SNDVNFTDSATVED

-525 VSNFLNAVVERISE
+525 VSSFLNAVVERISE

-552 SENPIVIN
+552 SENPIVNI
-560 MMIPFSYIYLGNM
+560 IPSIGLYVGNM
-573 YALNQVNSNMSEA
+573 NVLNQVNSNMSEA

>member
-44 KYMADIGDPKKGFI
+44 KYMADIGDSKKGFI
-58 DEELKQYFEKK
+58 DDGLKQYFEKK
-69 NNTPYNDEGEFSINI
+69 NNTPYNDEGEFSVNI
-84 SCDPNTLSENLQ
+84 SSDNEQKKFEN
-96 KNVES
+96 V
-101 TNNFNISFSGQV
+101 NNFNISFSGQV

-128 SNDVKFPINYKQIE
+128 SNDVKFLINYKQIE

-283 KDNTYF
+283 KDDTDF

-296 TVYQKNRDVC
+296 AVYQKNRDVC

-321 KIEGNQQNIDVS
+321 KIEGNQQNIVVS

-365 ELQFELSTYN
+365 IMSL
-375 LKGTQSSNNKD
+375 
-386 NIYTEEEKIKMMLN
+386 
-400 QAIAEGMLDGESTSS
+400 
-415 ITKENLE
+415 
-422 KARNNDNSEFY
+422 
-433 ENMQIENI
+433 
-441 SGGQIQIK
+441 
-449 FSDTGDIFKLDNNGK
+449 
-464 IISSPEVTESSA
+464 PEVA
-476 TMESSTTTDV
+476 ESSTTTDV
-486 DSEVVVYKF
+486 DSEVVVYKYNF
-495 SNDINFTDSATVED
+495 SNDVNFTDSATVED

-525 VSNFLNAVVERISE
+525 VSSFLNAVVERISE

-552 SENPIVIN
+552 NENPIVNI
-560 MMIPFSYIYLGNM
+560 IPSIGLYLGNM
-573 YALNQVNSNMSEA
+573 NVLNQVDSNMSEA

>member
-69 NNTPYNDEGEFSINI
+69 NNTPYNDKGEFSINI

-96 KNVES
+96 KNVDS

-150 YVGSKFVAIETEKLN
+150 YIGSKFVAIETEKLN

-283 KDNTYF
+283 KDDTDF

-296 TVYQKNRDVC
+296 AVYQKNRDVC
-306 KLVIETTEGTIAIEK
+306 KLVIETTEGTMAIEK

-333 YEMKEDKKSKISF
+333 YEVKEDKKSKISF

-365 ELQFELSTYN
+365 
-375 LKGTQSSNNKD
+375 
-386 NIYTEEEKIKMMLN
+386 
-400 QAIAEGMLDGESTSS
+400 
-415 ITKENLE
+415 
-422 KARNNDNSEFY
+422 
-433 ENMQIENI
+433 
-441 SGGQIQIK
+441 
-449 FSDTGDIFKLDNNGK
+449 
-464 IISSPEVTESSA
+464 IISSPEVTESS
-476 TMESSTTTDV
+476 TTKDV
-486 DSEVVVYKF
+486 DSEVVYKYNF
-495 SNDINFTDSATVED
+495 SNDVNFTDSATVED

-552 SENPIVIN
+552 SENPIVNI
-560 MMIPFSYIYLGNM
+560 IPSIGLYLGNM
-573 YALNQVNSNMSEA
+573 NVLNKVNSNMSEA

>member
-69 NNTPYNDEGEFSINI
+69 NNTPYNDKGEFSINI
-84 SCDPNTLSENLQ
+84 SCDPNTLSKNLQ
-96 KNVES
+96 KNVDS

-150 YVGSKFVAIETEKLN
+150 YIGSKFVAIETEKLN

-283 KDNTYF
+283 KDDTDF

-296 TVYQKNRDVC
+296 AVYQKNRDVC
-306 KLVIETTEGTIAIEK
+306 KLVIETTEGTMAIEK

-333 YEMKEDKKSKISF
+333 YEVKEDKKSKISF

-365 ELQFELSTYN
+365 
-375 LKGTQSSNNKD
+375 
-386 NIYTEEEKIKMMLN
+386 
-400 QAIAEGMLDGESTSS
+400 
-415 ITKENLE
+415 
-422 KARNNDNSEFY
+422 
-433 ENMQIENI
+433 
-441 SGGQIQIK
+441 
-449 FSDTGDIFKLDNNGK
+449 
-464 IISSPEVTESSA
+464 IISSPEVTESS
-476 TMESSTTTDV
+476 TTKDV
-486 DSEVVVYKF
+486 DSEVVYKYNF
-495 SNDINFTDSATVED
+495 SNDVNFTDSATVED

-552 SENPIVIN
+552 SENPIVNI
-560 MMIPFSYIYLGNM
+560 IPSIGLYLGNM
-573 YALNQVNSNMSEA
+573 NVLNKVNSNMSEA

>member
-84 SCDPNTLSENLQ
+84 SCDPNTLSKNLQ
-96 KNVES
+96 KNVDS

-283 KDNTYF
+283 KDDTDF

-296 TVYQKNRDVC
+296 AVYQKNRDVC

-321 KIEGNQQNIDVS
+321 KIEGNQQNIVVS

-365 ELQFELSTYN
+365 IMSL
-375 LKGTQSSNNKD
+375 
-386 NIYTEEEKIKMMLN
+386 
-400 QAIAEGMLDGESTSS
+400 
-415 ITKENLE
+415 
-422 KARNNDNSEFY
+422 
-433 ENMQIENI
+433 
-441 SGGQIQIK
+441 
-449 FSDTGDIFKLDNNGK
+449 
-464 IISSPEVTESSA
+464 PEVA
-476 TMESSTTTDV
+476 ESSTTTDV

-495 SNDINFTDSATVED
+495 SNDVNFTDSATVED

-552 SENPIVIN
+552 SENPIVN
-560 MMIPFSYIYLGNM
+560 MIPSIGLYLGNM
-573 YALNQVNSNMSEA
+573 NVLNQVNSNMSEA

-619 QSEETSNEIKEI
+619 QSEGTSNEIKEI

>member
-8 KILLILIIII
+8 KRLLILIIII

-69 NNTPYNDEGEFSINI
+69 NNTPYNDEGEFSVNI
-84 SCDPNTLSENLQ
+84 SSDNEQKKFEN
-96 KNVES
+96 V
-101 TNNFNISFSGQV
+101 NNFNISFSGQV

-185 KMGKV
+185 KMEKV

-283 KDNTYF
+283 KDDTDF

-365 ELQFELSTYN
+365 IMSL
-375 LKGTQSSNNKD
+375 
-386 NIYTEEEKIKMMLN
+386 
-400 QAIAEGMLDGESTSS
+400 
-415 ITKENLE
+415 
-422 KARNNDNSEFY
+422 
-433 ENMQIENI
+433 
-441 SGGQIQIK
+441 
-449 FSDTGDIFKLDNNGK
+449 
-464 IISSPEVTESSA
+464 PEVA
-476 TMESSTTTDV
+476 ESSTTTDV
-486 DSEVVVYKF
+486 DSKVVVYKYNF
-495 SNDINFTDSATVED
+495 SNDVNFTDSATVED

-516 MLTDYDSDQ
+516 TLTDYDSDQ
-525 VSNFLNAVVERISE
+525 VSSFLNAVVERISE

-552 SENPIVIN
+552 SENPIVNI
-560 MMIPFSYIYLGNM
+560 IPSIDLYLGNM
-573 YALNQVNSNMSEA
+573 NVLNQVNSNMSEA

>member
-1 MNQKKNT
+1 M
-8 KILLILIIII
+8 
-18 VIIILAGVGILVF
+18 
-31 ATDIF
+31 
-36 KSDKEMFF
+36 
-44 KYMADIGDPKKGFI
+44 
-58 DEELKQYFEKK
+58 
-69 NNTPYNDEGEFSINI
+69 
-84 SCDPNTLSENLQ
+84 
-96 KNVES
+96 
-101 TNNFNISFSGQV
+101 
-113 DTANSKAAQNISLNY
+113 NY

-165 KFSEDLDDVESYGEM
+165 KFSEDLDDVESYEEM

-185 KMGKV
+185 KMEKV

-283 KDNTYF
+283 KDDTDF

-296 TVYQKNRDVC
+296 AVYQKNRDVC

-321 KIEGNQQNIDVS
+321 KIEGNQQNIVVS

-365 ELQFELSTYN
+365 
-375 LKGTQSSNNKD
+375 
-386 NIYTEEEKIKMMLN
+386 
-400 QAIAEGMLDGESTSS
+400 
-415 ITKENLE
+415 
-422 KARNNDNSEFY
+422 
-433 ENMQIENI
+433 
-441 SGGQIQIK
+441 
-449 FSDTGDIFKLDNNGK
+449 

-495 SNDINFTDSATVED
+495 SNDVNFTDSATVED

-525 VSNFLNAVVERISE
+525 VSSFLNAVVERISE

-552 SENPIVIN
+552 SENPIVNI
-560 MMIPFSYIYLGNM
+560 IPSIGLYLGNM
-573 YALNQVNSNMSEA
+573 NVLNQVNSNMSEA

>member
-84 SCDPNTLSENLQ
+84 SCDPNTLSKNLQ
-96 KNVES
+96 KNVDS

-142 NKIGLQTK
+142 NEIGLQTK

-283 KDNTYF
+283 KDDTDF

-296 TVYQKNRDVC
+296 AVYQKNRDVC

-321 KIEGNQQNIDVS
+321 KIEGNQQNIVVS

-365 ELQFELSTYN
+365 IMSL
-375 LKGTQSSNNKD
+375 
-386 NIYTEEEKIKMMLN
+386 
-400 QAIAEGMLDGESTSS
+400 
-415 ITKENLE
+415 
-422 KARNNDNSEFY
+422 
-433 ENMQIENI
+433 
-441 SGGQIQIK
+441 
-449 FSDTGDIFKLDNNGK
+449 
-464 IISSPEVTESSA
+464 PEVA
-476 TMESSTTTDV
+476 ESSTTTDV

-495 SNDINFTDSATVED
+495 SNDVNFTDSATVED

-552 SENPIVIN
+552 SENPIVN
-560 MMIPFSYIYLGNM
+560 MIPSIGLYLGNM
-573 YALNQVNSNMSEA
+573 NVLNQVNSNMSEA

>member
-8 KILLILIIII
+8 KRLLILIIII

-69 NNTPYNDEGEFSINI
+69 NNTPYNDEGEFSVNI
-84 SCDPNTLSENLQ
+84 SSDNGQKKFEN
-96 KNVES
+96 V
-101 TNNFNISFSGQV
+101 NNFNISFSGQV

-165 KFSEDLDDVESYGEM
+165 KLSEDLDDVESYGEM

-185 KMGKV
+185 KMEKV

-283 KDNTYF
+283 KDDTDF

-296 TVYQKNRDVC
+296 AVYQKNRDVC

-365 ELQFELSTYN
+365 IMSL
-375 LKGTQSSNNKD
+375 
-386 NIYTEEEKIKMMLN
+386 
-400 QAIAEGMLDGESTSS
+400 
-415 ITKENLE
+415 
-422 KARNNDNSEFY
+422 
-433 ENMQIENI
+433 
-441 SGGQIQIK
+441 
-449 FSDTGDIFKLDNNGK
+449 
-464 IISSPEVTESSA
+464 PEVA
-476 TMESSTTTDV
+476 ESSTTTDV
-486 DSEVVVYKF
+486 DSKVVVYKYNF
-495 SNDINFTDSATVED
+495 SNDVNFTDSATVED

-525 VSNFLNAVVERISE
+525 VSSFLNAVVERISE

-552 SENPIVIN
+552 SENPIVNI
-560 MMIPFSYIYLGNM
+560 IPSIGLYLGNM
-573 YALNQVNSNMSEA
+573 NVLNQVNSNMSEA

-619 QSEETSNEIKEI
+619 QSEETSNEVKEI